1 MIEDLLNQTI
11 TVAKRTGNDGKGHYT
26 YGTPKEYRA
35 RVEHKPRLIRAGTID
50 TGGANSLEK
59 VSNARIFVDRTA
71 SVEIGD
77 QITLPDGSVPMI
89 LLVAPQY
96 DMDGAL
102 AYWRVDV

>member
-35 RVEHKPRLIRAGTID
+35 RVEHKPRLVRTSSGDGLT
-50 TGGANSLEK
+50 NRFEK

-77 QITLPDGSVPMI
+77 QIILPDGSVPII

-96 DMDGAL
+96 DLDGQL